1 MIYTVEHT
9 RWSICSQQFV
19 RFRLTYLRTWMN
31 ERELWRDFLVR
42 AEELKSPQEL
52 ISSEQSVAYDSTS
65 LEMVARN
72 SRN

>member
-1 MIYTVEHT
+1 
-9 RWSICSQQFV
+9 
-19 RFRLTYLRTWMN
+19 MN